1 MTNEEIEKRLFMLE
15 KMMATAGAKDLP
27 ALNASYQKLMD
38 KLVDSDIS
46 VAFIK
51 GK

>member
-15 KMMATAGAKDLP
+15 KMIAVANAKDLP

-38 KLVDSDIS
+38 KLVDSD
-46 VAFIK
+46 VFEK
-51 GK
+51 